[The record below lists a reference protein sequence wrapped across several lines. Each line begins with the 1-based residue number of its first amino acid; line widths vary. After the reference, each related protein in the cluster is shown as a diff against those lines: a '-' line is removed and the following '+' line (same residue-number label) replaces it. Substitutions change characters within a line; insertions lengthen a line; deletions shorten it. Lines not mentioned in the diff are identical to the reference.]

1 MSRSLKKGPF
11 CDDHL
16 MKKVDEL
23 NKAGKK
29 QVIKT
34 WSRRSTIFPQ
44 FVEHTFAV
52 YNGKE
57 HLPVYVTE
65 DMVGHKLGEFV
76 PTRKYGGHGD
86 NDKKA
91 KRSGGNV
98 IMEVKSTAKTLRIPP
113 RKARIVIDLIRG
125 KDAAE
130 AAAILKFTPNVAAEA
145 VGKVLKSAVANA
157 VNNHDMDEEKLY
169 VKACYANEGVTLK
182 RFMPRAKGSASAIH
196 KRTSHITVVVDERD

>member
-1 MSRSLKKGPF
+1 
-11 CDDHL
+11 
-16 MKKVDEL
+16 
-23 NKAGKK
+23 
-29 QVIKT
+29 
-34 WSRRSTIFPQ
+34 
-44 FVEHTFAV
+44 
-52 YNGKE
+52 
-57 HLPVYVTE
+57 
-65 DMVGHKLGEFV
+65 
-76 PTRKYGGHGD
+76 
-86 NDKKA
+86 
-91 KRSGGNV
+91 
-98 IMEVKSTAKTLRIPP
+98 MEVKATAKTLRIPP

-130 AAAILKFTPNVAAEA
+130 AAAILKFTPNVAAES

>member
-16 MKKVDEL
+16 MKKVEEL

-91 KRSGGNV
+91 KRYGGNV